1 MGILEDSESKPLSN
15 AQWIVGD
22 AANGSKSICGKFGK
36 VVMRLRTD
44 VQGNFKLNR
53 LPPGEYWVTYV
64 DPQDGE
70 SFLIRLDKGRRSSG
84 RLELQIDQLKGL
96 RYLVDIERYATKP
109 MVLARDRA
117 RIAAWRRDGWRAKPV
132 ARAVAPSECRC
143 RC

>member
-1 MGILEDSESKPLSN
+1 VSSICVVITTKKKVGILEDSESKPLSK

-70 SFLIRLDKGRRSSG
+70 SFLIRLDKGRRSGG
-84 RLELQIDQLKGL
+84 RLELQIDQRKGL
-96 RYLVDIERYATKP
+96 CYLVDIERNATKP
-109 MVLARDRA
+109 PTT
-117 RIAAWRRDGWRAKPV
+117 WPKPRPEMSD
-132 ARAVAPSECRC
+132 AQTN
-143 RC
+143 